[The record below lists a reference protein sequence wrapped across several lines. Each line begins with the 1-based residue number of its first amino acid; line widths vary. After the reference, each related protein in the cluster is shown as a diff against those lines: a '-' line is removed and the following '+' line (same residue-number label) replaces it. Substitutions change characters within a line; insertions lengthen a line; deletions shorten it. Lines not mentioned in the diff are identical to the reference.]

1 MSAAIAIDL
10 YSDTSTRPTAG
21 MRQAMADAEVG
32 DEQRFEDP
40 STNALCER
48 VADLLGTEAAVFMPS
63 GIMSNVAAILTHCHP
78 GDEVICSVD
87 AHIIG
92 SESGG
97 LAALGGVSIS
107 PIETERGIY
116 SADELAQKIRPA
128 RGRAPKSRLAHIEQ
142 TTNKGGG
149 CVWPLAA
156 VAEVSKAAR
165 ENGLAVHMDGARL
178 PNAAIASGVPM
189 HHFAAVCDSV
199 WIDFSKG
206 LGCPVGSVLAGS
218 KDFIENAWT
227 WKHRLGGAMRQSG
240 VLAAAALY
248 ALDHHVDR
256 LAEDHANA
264 ATLAAAIREM
274 PGLRLDPGPVE
285 TNLVFFDV
293 SGTGMSAPEIVAR
306 LVDQGIRM
314 GATNERRI
322 RAVTHL
328 DVSADDIDTAIAAL
342 RKIVSG

>member
-1 MSAAIAIDL
+1 MAATIAIDL

-48 VADLLGTEAAVFMPS
+48 VADLLGKEAAVFMPS
-63 GIMSNVAAILTHCHP
+63 GIMSNVAAILTHCRP
-78 GDEVICSVD
+78 GDDVICSAD

-116 SADELAQKIRPA
+116 SSEQFAQKLRPA
-128 RGRAPKSRLAHIEQ
+128 RARAPKSRLAHIEQ
-142 TTNKGGG
+142 TANKGGG
-149 CVWPLAA
+149 CIWTLEAVIAVSELA
-156 VAEVSKAAR
+156 KA
-165 ENGLAVHMDGARL
+165 NGLDVHMDGARL
-178 PNAAIASGVPM
+178 PNASVASGVPM
-189 HHFAAVCDSV
+189 REFAAPCDSV

-218 KDFIENAWT
+218 KDFIEDAWT

-256 LAEDHANA
+256 LADDHANA
-264 ATLAAAIREM
+264 ASLAEAIKDI

-293 SGTGMSAPEIVAR
+293 SDTGMSAPEIVAR
-306 LVDQGIRM
+306 LLDQGIRM
-314 GATNERRI
+314 GAQNENRI

-328 DVSADDIDTAIAAL
+328 DVTADDIQIAISAL
-342 RKIVSG
+342 RKIIPG